1 MAASGCAGSAAA
13 AAAGAG
19 ACSGE
24 ILSFCLSQ
32 PQQQQSADHRHC
44 CNAFACNNKW
54 LLARLARH
62 QNRVQ
67 LSLFRS
73 LRQKSECVSAE
84 VKTEQTVC

>member
-1 MAASGCAGSAAA
+1 MAASGCAGSAA

-32 PQQQQSADHRHC
+32 PQQQQSAHRHC
-44 CNAFACNNKW
+44 CNTFACNNKW
-54 LLARLARH
+54 WLARLARH

-73 LRQKSECVSAE
+73 LRRKSECVSAE